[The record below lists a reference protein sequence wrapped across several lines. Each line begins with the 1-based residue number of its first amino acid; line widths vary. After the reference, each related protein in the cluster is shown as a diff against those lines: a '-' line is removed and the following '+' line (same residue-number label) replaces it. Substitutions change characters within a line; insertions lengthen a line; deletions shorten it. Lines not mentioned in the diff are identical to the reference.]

1 MRPCEACRRHV
12 RHDET
17 ACPFCGTD
25 LTASVTGRPRLM
37 KRLALGGAMLF
48 TAATATACYGTP
60 PIPDDLLA
68 SPSPLPSG
76 QLPSS
81 LPSGLPTPG
90 PTSPIAPNPS
100 TSPSP
105 PPQG

>member
-1 MRPCEACRRHV
+1 
-12 RHDET
+12 
-17 ACPFCGTD
+17 
-25 LTASVTGRPRLM
+25 M

-60 PIPDDLLA
+60 PITDALLTP
-68 SPSPLPSG
+68 PSPLPSG
-76 QLPSS
+76 Q

-100 TSPSP
+100 ASPSQP
-105 PPQG
+105 PKI